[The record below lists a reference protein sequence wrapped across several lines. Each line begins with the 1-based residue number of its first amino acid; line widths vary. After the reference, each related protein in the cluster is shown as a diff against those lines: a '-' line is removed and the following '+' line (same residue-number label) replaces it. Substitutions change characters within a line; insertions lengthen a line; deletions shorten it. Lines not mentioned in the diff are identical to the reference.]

1 MVVRGEWSDLR
12 PERIVAVVLV
22 CGVFVV
28 FLGVRVGPGR
38 MCLVVMLEM
47 DYRPGDARHV
57 VFLPIWRYGLLIS
70 PLEALQIRYQRIV
83 MILTVVIV
91 ICMKINA
98 STVIGCNACWAYWPM
113 YFYDDDIVCMN

>member
-1 MVVRGEWSDLR
+1 MVVRGKWFVLR

-28 FLGVRVGPGR
+28 FLVVRVGPGR

-70 PLEALQIRYQRIV
+70 PLEVLRIRHQIV
-83 MILTVVIV
+83 MILTVVIA
-91 ICMKINA
+91 ICVMTDA

-113 YFYDDDIVCMN
+113 YFYGDDIVCMN